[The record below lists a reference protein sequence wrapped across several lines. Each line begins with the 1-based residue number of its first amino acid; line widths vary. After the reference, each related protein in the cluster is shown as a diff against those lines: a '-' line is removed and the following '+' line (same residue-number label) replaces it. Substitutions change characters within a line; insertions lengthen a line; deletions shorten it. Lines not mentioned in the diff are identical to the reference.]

1 MTASTPTWA
10 ALHFEN
16 VSHLWIWVVLT
27 VVGAGVL
34 VWTYRQ
40 IFQRSE
46 RRLTWALMLLRGAG
60 LLALLLAL
68 AKPTWTR
75 ETQWVDAGRVAVV
88 VDNSQ
93 SMSLPVPS
101 GESRY
106 EMGKKTAERLRRAFE
121 ARRGDAQLK
130 VDYFDIR
137 GELLGKDLPAQ
148 PAVERTDLV
157 LALTKTLAGLRSQP
171 LAGVVLISDGVDTI
185 GRQEFG
191 ELGDVPVP
199 VYTIGYP
206 ADPGAENLDF
216 AVRRVQAPERALVNN
231 DVQVEVLVS
240 KTRGPASGAT
250 VTLKRGTEEV
260 GTPQKLAF
268 RAGNEEQQVRMTLKP
283 TQAGSFVF
291 TATITADVGETVLAN
306 NSRHFPLRVDAEP
319 IRVLYLEGFL
329 RYEYKFLK
337 SRLEDDPDIGLV
349 SVVRRANSERAEARG
364 QNLVTPERLKNIDVV
379 ILGDME
385 ANYLSPA
392 EYRAM
397 IGWLEEQRHA
407 LLVLG
412 GYHSFGPDGFRTTPL
427 ADVLAVVFAETPPY
441 QSELP
446 FTLQLT
452 EEGQRHPIFALSS
465 DRVRDAASWAA
476 APPLLGSCLVQRA
489 KPGAVV
495 LAEDPKVVI
504 DGMPAVVL
512 AVQRYGAAGQTMVLT
527 ADTTW
532 RWSRLPRV
540 LGQADTLYARFWS
553 QTLRWLS
560 GRSLDDQRPLLAV
573 STDRPDYEVGKQV
586 TVRSVRQARPGTDL
600 SVAEVSVVITSQAGK
615 TVPVPMASSSAEP
628 DVFKGTFFPQEGGRY
643 EIAANL
649 TGQGNLL
656 ANQAA
661 EFLVSGPNLELA
673 DTRTNQDNLRKI
685 AAATGGEYLDI
696 DKADQVVEKIRPRE
710 RKITQV
716 QRSEYWNSPWLF
728 LCFLGAVTAEW
739 FLRRRHHLV

>member
-1 MTASTPTWA
+1 
-10 ALHFEN
+10 
-16 VSHLWIWVVLT
+16 
-27 VVGAGVL
+27 
-34 VWTYRQ
+34 
-40 IFQRSE
+40 
-46 RRLTWALMLLRGAG
+46 
-60 LLALLLAL
+60 L

-75 ETQWVDAGRVAVV
+75 ETQWVDAGRVAIVL
-88 VDNSQ
+88 DNSQ

-106 EMGKKTAERLRRAFE
+106 EVGRKTAERLRKTLE
-121 ARRGDAQLK
+121 ARRGDARLE

-137 GELLGKDLPAQ
+137 GEASGKDLPAQ
-148 PAVERTDLV
+148 PGVERTDLT
-157 LALTKTLAGLRSQP
+157 LALTKTLAGLRSKP
-171 LAGVVLISDGVDTI
+171 LAGVVLISDGVDTT
-185 GRQEFG
+185 GRQEFYA
-191 ELGDVPVP
+191 LGDVPVP
-199 VYTIGYP
+199 VFTVGYP
-206 ADPGAENLDF
+206 ADAGADNLDF

-240 KTRGPASGAT
+240 KTGGPATGAT
-250 VTLKRGTEEV
+250 VTLKRGTEAV
-260 GTPQKLAF
+260 GTPRKLAF
-268 RAGNEEQQVRMTLKP
+268 RAGNEEQQVRMILKP
-283 TQAGSFVF
+283 AQAGSFVF
-291 TATITADVGETVLAN
+291 TATVTADVGETVLAN
-306 NSRHFPLRVDAEP
+306 NSRHFPLRIDAEP

-337 SRLEDDPDIGLV
+337 SHLEDEPYIGLV
-349 SVVRRANSERAEARG
+349 SVVRRANPERAEARA
-364 QNLVTPERLKNIDVV
+364 QNLITPERLKNVDIV

-385 ANYLSPA
+385 AGYLSTA
-392 EYRAM
+392 EYRAI

-407 LLVLG
+407 LFVLG

-427 ADVLAVVFAETPPY
+427 ADVLPVVFAEKSPY
-441 QSELP
+441 QSEVP
-446 FTLQLT
+446 FALQPT
-452 EEGQRHPIFALSS
+452 EEGHRHPIFALSS

-495 LAEDPKVVI
+495 LAENPRAVI
-504 DGMPAVVL
+504 DGHPAVVL
-512 AVQRYGAAGQTMVLT
+512 AVQRYGAAGQTMVLA

-560 GRSLDDQRPLLAV
+560 GRSLDAQRPILAV
-573 STDRPDYEVGKQV
+573 NTDRPDYEVGKQV
-586 TVRSVRQARPGTDL
+586 TVRAARQARPGTDL
-600 SVAEVSVVITSQAGK
+600 SAAEVSVVITGQAGK
-615 TVPVPMASSSAEP
+615 AVHLQVAPSSAEP
-628 DVFKGTFFPQEGGRY
+628 DVFRGSFFPAEGGRY

-649 TGQGNLL
+649 TNQGNLL
-656 ANQAA
+656 ANQTA

-685 AAATGGEYLDI
+685 AAASGGEYLEI
-696 DKADQVVEKIRPRE
+696 DRADQVAEKITPKE

-728 LCFLGAVTAEW
+728 LGFIGAVTAEW
-739 FLRRRHHLV
+739 FMRRRHHLV